1 MRLPLT
7 QSTHICSR
15 GGSGMQDIL
24 SNRAR
29 LVRDVVVLQC
39 CRAPTSLGAVLSPF
53 RHALILART
62 TKRGSL
68 SSPTSQTQAIPLPPR
83 SQPFLHAQRDRSNRI
98 SSHISSPR
106 LASLRDSLS
115 PPASK
120 RPSPTPTPLF
130 LPHQT
135 IHASARYCTSP
146 RKVCAR
152 VRKKKRVRWLGLGG
166 RRMRERTGGDDAR
179 GSVWEV

>member
-68 SSPTSQTQAIPLPPR
+68 SSPTSQTQAIPLPPDRNPSCTR
-83 SQPFLHAQRDRSNRI
+83 SAIDQIA
-98 SSHISSPR
+98 SHLTSHR
-106 LASLRDSLS
+106 LASLRCEIPFP

>member
-7 QSTHICSR
+7 QSTHIRSR
-15 GGSGMQDIL
+15 GSNGMQDIL
-24 SNRAR
+24 STRAR

-39 CRAPTSLGAVLSPF
+39 CRAPTSLGAVLPPF
-53 RHALILART
+53 RHALIRART

-68 SSPTSQTQAIPLPPR
+68 SSPTSRTQAIPLPPR

-115 PPASK
+115 PPPRNDLRLRLRRYFSPIRRFTHPRGTVP
-120 RPSPTPTPLF
+120 RPER
-130 LPHQT
+130 
-135 IHASARYCTSP
+135 SARASG
-146 RKVCAR
+146 RK
-152 VRKKKRVRWLGLGG
+152 
-166 RRMRERTGGDDAR
+166 R
-179 GSVWEV
+179 GSGG